1 LSITALSFFA
11 SLLPLTPISAK
22 GFSRSFLTSDRSWGQ
37 LARQV
42 SQYSD
47 QK

>member
-1 LSITALSFFA
+1 MMALSFFA
-11 SLLPLTPISAK
+11 SDVLVFTPIRAN
-22 GFSRSFLTSDRSWGQ
+22 GFSASFVTSDRSWGQ
-37 LARQV
+37 LARHF